1 MYFERRNDNSRH
13 KELEISFKNVQ
24 QFGISSSFVKS
35 ATSLFLQSENRVIIV
50 VKYGKGGKSHG
61 ILSRNRIRD
70 YNEQFVKK
78 HTHFASL

>member
-1 MYFERRNDNSRH
+1 MD

-50 VKYGKGGKSHG
+50 VKYGKEEKNFITESQ
-61 ILSRNRIRD
+61 SR
-70 YNEQFVKK
+70 
-78 HTHFASL
+78 L

>member
-1 MYFERRNDNSRH
+1 MD

-50 VKYGKGGKSHG
+50 VKYGKGGEE
-61 ILSRNRIRD
+61 SRNFITESHSR
-70 YNEQFVKK
+70 
-78 HTHFASL
+78 L

>member
-1 MYFERRNDNSRH
+1 MD

-50 VKYGKGGKSHG
+50 VK
-61 ILSRNRIRD
+61 
-70 YNEQFVKK
+70 
-78 HTHFASL
+78 